1 MLKIFFQ
8 SGTSRAFLSTKRRL
22 HMHHTAKG
30 FTLIELMVV
39 VGIIG
44 ILGTIAT
51 TSIISIMPTYSLSRA
66 ARDMVSNFRKARTL
80 AIKLNHDVVMEFDA
94 ASNTYTVNGRPFPDV
109 KYLSG
114 PNKGKFKNLHE
125 HYGGGVSFG
134 FPGRSAAVTF
144 TDSKVTFNSMGQTG
158 GEIGYAFLQN
168 QKKAGYRVGIRGM
181 GNIVM
186 DKCGQKGSD
195 GILVTC
201 LE

>member
-1 MLKIFFQ
+1 MY
-8 SGTSRAFLSTKRRL
+8 R
-22 HMHHTAKG
+22 TAKG

-39 VGIIG
+39 VGIIAV
-44 ILGTIAT
+44 LGAIGTL
-51 TSIISIMPTYSLSRA
+51 SIVSIMPTYSLSRA

-80 AIKLNHDVVMEFDA
+80 AIKLNHDVVLEFDPA
-94 ASNTYTVNGRPFPDV
+94 ENTYTVNDRPFPPV
-109 KYLSG
+109 INTSG
-114 PNKGKFKNLHE
+114 PNKDKFKNLNE

-134 FPGRSAAVTF
+134 FPGRGTAVTF
-144 TDSKVTFNSMGQTG
+144 TDNKVTFTSMGLTG
-158 GEIGYAFLQN
+158 GATGYVYLQN
-168 QKKAGYRVGIRGM
+168 KNEAGYRIGIRGM